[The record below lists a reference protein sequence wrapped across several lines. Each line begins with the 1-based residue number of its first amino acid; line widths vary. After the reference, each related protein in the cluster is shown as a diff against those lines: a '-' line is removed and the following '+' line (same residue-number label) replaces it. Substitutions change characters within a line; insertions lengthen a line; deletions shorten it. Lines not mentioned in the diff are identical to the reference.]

1 MSIFK
6 KSKSKRT
13 TFTGIEITEKKKH
26 KSDHEFTTDVI
37 TFNRSGGVPKG
48 HPFID
53 REFPGSLKVT
63 EDSIEKP
70 EELTNDMTEE
80 ELKEYFNREWNK

>member
-6 KSKSKRT
+6 KSKGKRT
-13 TFTGIEITEKKKH
+13 TFTGIEISEGKEH
-26 KSDHEFTTDVI
+26 KLIVDEVI
-37 TFNRSGGVPKG
+37 FNRSGGLPKG

-53 REFPGSLKVT
+53 REFPGALKVT

>member
-1 MSIFK
+1 MSTRK
-6 KSKSKRT
+6 
-13 TFTGIEITEKKKH
+13 GL
-26 KSDHEFTTDVI
+26 
-37 TFNRSGGVPKG
+37 PKG

-53 REFPGSLKVT
+53 REFPGALKVT

-70 EELTNDMTEE
+70 VDLTNDMTEE